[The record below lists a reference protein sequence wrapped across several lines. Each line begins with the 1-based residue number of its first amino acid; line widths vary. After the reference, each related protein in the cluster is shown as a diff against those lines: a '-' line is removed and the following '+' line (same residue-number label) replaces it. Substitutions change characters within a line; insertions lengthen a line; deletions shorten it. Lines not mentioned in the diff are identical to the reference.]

1 MTRYGMT
8 RRAALAAGAAM
19 LATPALAQMT
29 KVKFTLPWLA
39 EGNYVYLIGGKA
51 KGIFAKHGIDID
63 ISRGYGSMAAGQ
75 AIAGGQFDFGTMV
88 LSPCILLVAKGL
100 PLMALSTMD
109 YDAGMGVGVLA
120 DSGITTPKMLAGKK
134 IGDVPTSAEF
144 PFFPAY
150 AAKAGFDIKS
160 IDFVNTDAK
169 VLERVLSEKQ
179 VDAMTGIASSSLPI
193 FISKNIGVRWMLYS
207 SAGMPSYGTGL
218 VTTKAMWAKDQH
230 LCVTMAEAA
239 CEALG
244 YALTNPDE
252 ARDLFLKAM
261 PEMALNPGVKAF
273 LRVGMG
279 LHDYAVAKPVAKEHG
294 LGYADPAVLQGM
306 TDLVMT
312 YLGTPDM
319 KKPVLEDWYQPGLG
333 GKVKLTPAEWKT
345 VDARTAE
352 FGKFL
357 S

>member
-8 RRAALAAGAAM
+8 RRAALASGAAM

-39 EGNYVYLIGGKA
+39 EGNYVYLIGGKSR
-51 KGIFAKHGIDID
+51 GTFAKHGIDID

-75 AIAGGQFDFGTMV
+75 AIAGGQFDFGTML

-100 PLMALSTMD
+100 PLMGLATMD

-120 DSGITTPKMLAGKK
+120 DSPITSPKMLAGKK
-134 IGDVPTSAEF
+134 VGDVPTSGEF

-150 AAKAGFDIKS
+150 AAKAGIDIKS
-160 IDFVNTDAK
+160 IEFVNTDAK

-207 SAGMPSYGTGL
+207 SAGVPAYGTGL
-218 VTTKAMWAKDQH
+218 VTTKAMWAKDKP
-230 LCVTMAEAA
+230 LCLAMADAA
-239 CEALG
+239 TEALG
-244 YALTNPDE
+244 FALTNPDE
-252 ARDLFLKAM
+252 ARARFLRAM
-261 PEMALNPGVKAF
+261 PEMALNPGVKEF

-279 LHDYAVAKPVAKEHG
+279 LHDFAVAKPVAKENG
-294 LGYADPAVLQGM
+294 LGYADPAVLQAM

-312 YLGTPDM
+312 YLGTPEM
-319 KKPVLEDWYQPGLG
+319 KKPVLADWYQAGLG
-333 GKVKLTPAEWKT
+333 GKIKLTADEWKA